1 MRNPDRLRWL
11 RREIEAALRFAPW
24 LAIAV
29 LLMAVLWEGDLAA
42 MSGLFQSPASS
53 FESPISSPTPP
64 ASPTTA
70 PTEVPTATPTA
81 TATPEGATPA
91 PPTDTPLPTATVEA
105 TAACTPTW
113 TPSATL
119 EPTVPSVEDTV
130 TPVATPADSGGRYPE
145 GESNL
150 VFELGMLFDSVALG
164 LSYLWLC
171 CGVLVMIGIPVA
183 FVILWV
189 ASKRHLQEG
198 AAEIEE
204 QSVEEQPAEE

>member
-1 MRNPDRLRWL
+1 
-11 RREIEAALRFAPW
+11 
-24 LAIAV
+24 
-29 LLMAVLWEGDLAA
+29 
-42 MSGLFQSPASS
+42 MSGLLQSPASS

-70 PTEVPTATPTA
+70 PTQVPTAAPTV

-119 EPTVPSVEDTV
+119 EPTVPAVEDTV
-130 TPVATPADSGGRYPE
+130 TPVATPADSDGRYAE

-189 ASKRHLQEG
+189 ASKRHLQQG
-198 AAEIEE
+198 AAETEE